1 MLLGNSVTRVTF
13 FTMAINAKAET
24 EALIQPEDQ
33 TLDEVNRYIYEEGKE
48 SFNEHLSTH
57 QFQSLQFVA
66 YKCLGIN
73 KDQVTNQKEINHF
86 TDLYNLIKTS
96 LTQEVAPFVICEM
109 LKGIGE
115 SMTGLENKLK
125 AITCKVDINVKY
137 PDLKGLLALCCLM
150 SVMNDGE
157 YTHFRDISLK
167 CLNNPPHVDYISSRF
182 DLLDRLETNHQ
193 LTEANLSTWLKES
206 GCRRCCYVELEKFHI
221 AQRYWKLCK

>member
-1 MLLGNSVTRVTF
+1 
-13 FTMAINAKAET
+13 MASASTTEAET
-24 EALIQPEDQ
+24 EALIQP
-33 TLDEVNRYIYEEGKE
+33 LKEVNDHIFKEGKNN
-48 SFNEHLSTH
+48 FNEHLSMH

-66 YKCLGIN
+66 YECLGIN
-73 KDQVTNQKEINHF
+73 KSQVMNQEINHF

-96 LTQEVAPFVICEM
+96 LTQEVAPFVIYEM
-109 LKGIGE
+109 LKGIGQ

-137 PDLKGLLALCCLM
+137 PHLKGLLALCCLM
-150 SVMNDGE
+150 LVMNDDE

-167 CLNNPPHVDYISSRF
+167 CLNNPPHVDHISSRF